1 MVGTKAATTTSRI
14 AINLVTIHCCNTRQT
29 YSHDMILAFF
39 LLFVN
44 DLFVLIA
51 DGADVDIW
59 RCENDSA
66 SELLQKIWEEN
77 RNLSMLFL
85 DLDPE
90 TASNHFL
97 NSFVFY

>member
-1 MVGTKAATTTSRI
+1 
-14 AINLVTIHCCNTRQT
+14 
-29 YSHDMILAFF
+29 MILAFF

-90 TASNHFL
+90 TASNHF
-97 NSFVFY
+97 